1 MVSNKLLD
9 LIHRD
14 LTQWLL
20 PESLTG
26 SLKYNI
32 SETMRIVCSAWQH
45 ALALQM
51 PNVCIFHIFQIKT
64 PGRVHGKDYSNDEP
78 KERTSTQS
86 LN

>member
-1 MVSNKLLD
+1 MVSNELLD

-32 SETMRIVCSAWQH
+32 SEKLRIV
-45 ALALQM
+45 
-51 PNVCIFHIFQIKT
+51 
-64 PGRVHGKDYSNDEP
+64 
-78 KERTSTQS
+78 
-86 LN
+86 